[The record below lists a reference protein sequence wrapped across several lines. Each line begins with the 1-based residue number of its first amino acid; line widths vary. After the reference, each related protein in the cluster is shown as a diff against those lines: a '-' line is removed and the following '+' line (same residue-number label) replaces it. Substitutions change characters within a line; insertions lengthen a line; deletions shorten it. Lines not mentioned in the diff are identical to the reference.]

1 LDTRFDRGSLKFWL
15 SAWFPVFFCIVVI
28 VIESTEMLG
37 ADHTSSPLRWVF
49 ETLFGRVGERSWNS
63 IHHILRKSGH
73 FLGYGTIGLIWF
85 RAWWM
90 SLPRSRFLQD
100 VFLSLMGTAMIAS
113 ADEFHQGILP
123 NRTGTPWD
131 VLLDCSGAL
140 VLQLIVYIYMRVW
153 RPKRLERAA

>member
-1 LDTRFDRGSLKFWL
+1 MDTRSDRGSLKFWL

-153 RPKRLERAA
+153 RPKRLERTA

>member
-1 LDTRFDRGSLKFWL
+1 L
-15 SAWFPVFFCIVVI
+15 FCIVVI

-37 ADHTSSPLRWVF
+37 AEHTSNPLRWVF
-49 ETLFGRVGERSWNS
+49 EALFGRVGDRSWNS

-73 FLGYGTIGLIWF
+73 FLGYGTIGLIWL

-100 VFLSLMGTAMIAS
+100 AFLSLMGTAMIAS
-113 ADEFHQGILP
+113 ADELHQSILP

-131 VLLDCSGAL
+131 VVLDCSGAL
-140 VLQLIVYIYMRVW
+140 ALQLIVYIYMRLW
-153 RPKRLERAA
+153 HPKRLERAA

>member
-1 LDTRFDRGSLKFWL
+1 MSSNARSLRFWL
-15 SAWFPVFFCIVVI
+15 SAWLPVAVGVGII
-28 VIESTEMLG
+28 ALESTKFAG
-37 ADHTSSPLRWVF
+37 ADYTSHPLRWLW
-49 ETLFGRVGERSWNS
+49 EAIFGPVANARWAE
-63 IHHILRKSGH
+63 IHHFIRKSGH
-73 FLGYGTIGLIWF
+73 FFGYGAIGLAWL

>member
-1 LDTRFDRGSLKFWL
+1 MDTRFDRGSLKFWL

>member
-1 LDTRFDRGSLKFWL
+1 
-15 SAWFPVFFCIVVI
+15 
-28 VIESTEMLG
+28 MLG